1 MRSAAIAARE
11 DLPLEVRSTS
21 IMGVR
26 VPELTWGAVGRSMLE
41 RGYGLSSSTPTIEET
56 AASFEGVVDQ
66 LIKVA
71 ESELRLQRLAEEI
84 QRTTRR
90 ANALELVV
98 LPQLRAEKQQIEM
111 ALDERERADHFRLK
125 MVKKARRRQK
135 DDALAASRGTLARII
150 KGVLAT
156 HSGEVAVDIGR
167 AAAGQ
172 HMIAGKV
179 GQDVGGVGP
188 LFENFDIFSD
198 QLAPATFNYYP
209 FDFSHKYSPEN

>member
-1 MRSAAIAARE
+1 MQRVTVTRMGLLARKEQIALASQGLELLEQKRTALMQELRRTADRALTRRESLQQAAAAARLALAAAEAISGPEAVRSAAIAARE
-11 DLPLEVRSTS
+11 DLPLEVRSTT

-26 VPELTWGAVGRSMLE
+26 VPELTWGAVGRSILE
-41 RGYGLSSSTPTIEET
+41 RGYGLNSSTPTIEET
-56 AASFEGVVDQ
+56 AACFEGVVDQ

-98 LPQLRAEKQQIEM
+98 LPQLRAEKQQIEI

-135 DDALAASRGTLARII
+135 DTR
-150 KGVLAT
+150 
-156 HSGEVAVDIGR
+156 
-167 AAAGQ
+167 
-172 HMIAGKV
+172 
-179 GQDVGGVGP
+179 
-188 LFENFDIFSD
+188 
-198 QLAPATFNYYP
+198 
-209 FDFSHKYSPEN
+209 